1 MINDENSTIAIV
13 QQFIHELIE
22 SVESSCAKFGCRTYH
37 PDDPEYA
44 VEGMLS
50 LTNSVHL
57 GRFSPLNALAL
68 QGIIDDFETKGG
80 GGVRD
85 ETFVSEAWMMLRER
99 LRRFLVAVLLVTITS
114 EQRSPCFICG
124 YGYQVGSPLAKTSVQ
139 CHNFTSCTC
148 NELAL
153 AGLEGSI
160 PTENCSNVSSAILS
174 TCDCQ
179 ENTTQNATPFTNP
192 SDAPIA
198 PTIYPASTPPTITS
212 VSVPTR
218 PGGRSEIELDF
229 LLSLFILV
237 PCFCFCLVRCLMDN
251 HATDV
256 CRQLCT
262 FYRAPARHYIE
273 ETQQNLPTI
282 PVASPTVSIAE
293 ETQSRRP
300 LVLAALF
307 PKEGKLESD
316 GHPHAGRSSN
326 EKYDPQLKHYV
337 VCTDVPDAVACS
349 ICMDVLVPTDDS
361 VTGLCSHAYH
371 RECIMN
377 WLHGD
382 HHECPNCRQPMWD
395 PETYEMIEQCIEDDE
410 WHSPRHSIQGQP
422 NPQRVGDGKG
432 ACDLELNCIPNS
444 DDTGTTLA
452 NDEDDADQIK
462 LGSLNIEVVEDLYD
476 ALFSMPVCHASVAE
490 FPRLC

>member
-1 MINDENSTIAIV
+1 MFIGLYLHSSTLVLYLRNCHPGWARVRVKNDNPSSLPMRELNTILNSRLHHYNTT
-13 QQFIHELIE
+13 QQ
-22 SVESSCAKFGCRTYH
+22 
-37 PDDPEYA
+37 
-44 VEGMLS
+44 
-50 LTNSVHL
+50 
-57 GRFSPLNALAL
+57 
-68 QGIIDDFETKGG
+68 
-80 GGVRD
+80 
-85 ETFVSEAWMMLRER
+85 AWMMLRER
-99 LRRFLVAVLLVTITS
+99 LRRFLVAALLVTITS

-160 PTENCSNVSSAILS
+160 PTENCSNVSSVIFS

-198 PTIYPASTPPTITS
+198 PTIYPASTPPTMTS

-307 PKEGKLESD
+307 PKKGKVRD
-316 GHPHAGRSSN
+316 GRS
-326 EKYDPQLKHYV
+326 
-337 VCTDVPDAVACS
+337 
-349 ICMDVLVPTDDS
+349 
-361 VTGLCSHAYH
+361 
-371 RECIMN
+371 
-377 WLHGD
+377 
-382 HHECPNCRQPMWD
+382 
-395 PETYEMIEQCIEDDE
+395 
-410 WHSPRHSIQGQP
+410 
-422 NPQRVGDGKG
+422 
-432 ACDLELNCIPNS
+432 
-444 DDTGTTLA
+444 
-452 NDEDDADQIK
+452 
-462 LGSLNIEVVEDLYD
+462 
-476 ALFSMPVCHASVAE
+476 
-490 FPRLC
+490 